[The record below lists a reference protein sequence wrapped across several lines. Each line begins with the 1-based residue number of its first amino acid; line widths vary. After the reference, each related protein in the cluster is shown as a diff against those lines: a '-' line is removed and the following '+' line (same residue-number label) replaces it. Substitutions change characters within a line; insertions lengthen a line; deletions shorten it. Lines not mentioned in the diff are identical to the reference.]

1 MKWLHGYG
9 IKLMF
14 VGLLVALVLGGGSAK
29 ANFIFGEPVNLGL
42 TVNAPSSWQGE
53 PSISADGLALYFVSN
68 RPGGSGDS
76 DLWMAT
82 RPTTEDDW
90 ELPVNLGP
98 TVNSIAKDENPCI
111 SADGLEL
118 YFASNRAGSYGGH
131 DIWVMKRLTKDD
143 LWGAPTNL
151 GPIVNTGMMD
161 ITPCIA
167 ADGLSLYIA
176 CYQRDRIGCY
186 DLFVTERAT
195 ADGPWDEPVRL
206 GPDVNYPYNDV
217 APSISAD
224 GLTLFYTRGAE
235 PLSACLWM
243 TTRATT
249 FELWS
254 STVCLYSMFD
264 ASRFDYAPSI
274 SADGSI
280 LYFESNRPGR
290 FGDSDI
296 WQMSIEPIVDFNK
309 DGIVNAHDMS
319 IMVAHWGEDYP
330 LCDIG
335 PTPLGDR
342 IVDVQDLIV
351 LAEHLFEECPPGGYV
366 E

>member
-1 MKWLHGYG
+1 MKWLNDD
-9 IKLMF
+9 KTTLMF
-14 VGLLVALVLGGGSAK
+14 AGMIAIALCGGRTK
-29 ANFIFGEPVNLGL
+29 ADFIFGEPVNLGL
-42 TVNAPSSWQGE
+42 AINAPSCWQGE
-53 PSISADGLALYFVSN
+53 PSISADSLSLYFVSN

-76 DLWMAT
+76 DLWVAT
-82 RPTTEDDW
+82 RPTTDDEW
-90 ELPVNLGP
+90 EQPVNLGL
-98 TVNSIAKDENPCI
+98 TVNSPAKDENPCI

-118 YFASNRAGSYGGH
+118 YFASNRTGSYGGH
-131 DIWVMKRLTKDD
+131 DIWVTRRPTKDD
-143 LWGAPTNL
+143 VWGEPINL
-151 GPIVNTGMMD
+151 GPMVNTDMMD
-161 ITPCIA
+161 ISPCIA
-167 ADGLSLYIA
+167 ADGLSLYLT

-186 DLFVTERAT
+186 DLFVTKREAT
-195 ADGPWDEPVRL
+195 DSPWGEPVRL
-206 GPDVNYPYNDV
+206 GPDVNYQYNDV
-217 APSISAD
+217 TPSIAAD

-243 TTRATT
+243 TNRASTS
-249 FELWS
+249 ELWS
-254 STVCLYSMFD
+254 PTVCCFSMFD
-264 ASRFDYAPSI
+264 ASSFDYAPSI
-274 SADGSI
+274 SADGSV
-280 LYFESNRPGR
+280 LYFESRRTGG

-296 WQMSIEPIVDFNK
+296 WLMSIEPILDFNK

>member
-1 MKWLHGYG
+1 MKWLNSN
-9 IKLMF
+9 KTRLMF
-14 VGLLVALVLGGGSAK
+14 AGVMAIALCGGR
-29 ANFIFGEPVNLGL
+29 ANADFIFGEPVNLGSA
-42 TVNAPSSWQGE
+42 VNAPSSWQGE

-76 DLWMAT
+76 DLWVAT

-90 ELPVNLGP
+90 GLPMNLGP
-98 TVNSIAKDENPCI
+98 TVNSPAKDENPCI

-118 YFASNRAGSYGGH
+118 YFASNRTDSYGGH
-131 DIWVMKRLTKDD
+131 DIWVTRRPTKDD
-143 LWGAPTNL
+143 IWGAPINL
-151 GPIVNTGMMD
+151 GPMVNTGMMD
-161 ITPCIA
+161 ISPCIA
-167 ADGLSLYIA
+167 ADGLSLYLA

-195 ADGPWDEPVRL
+195 TDSPWDEPVRL
-206 GPDVNYPYNDV
+206 GLDVNYPYNDV
-217 APSISAD
+217 APSLSAD

-249 FELWS
+249 FECWS
-254 STVCLYSMFD
+254 PTVCLYSMFD
-264 ASRFDYAPSI
+264 ASHFDYAPSI
-274 SADGSI
+274 SADGSV
-280 LYFESNRPGR
+280 LYFESQRPGG

-296 WQMSIEPIVDFNK
+296 WQMSIEPVVDFNK